1 MQWKLLRGTTIRDS
15 CTPRV
20 TYEKTSVF
28 ASSSV
33 ANQFQ
38 LNARIRKWP
47 IPERACQT
55 TGDRKQEFSITPP
68 IKMHKGIIYLT
79 ESAVV
84 GIFTFTLKGVYCS
97 EIWCSL
103 LFLFHFRDANN
114 KSRKKSGLVAT
125 PALLKTSYLQICV
138 FRFVLCALP
147 SDRRELHK
155 LIYERSLI
163 GKGMLTIK
171 SLSGSSTSWQNV
183 SFQCGQFIKKTSMAV
198 NAITLFFCKTTIHE
212 NQVELSG
219 DAKKVA
225 VNPFPR
231 QACTA
236 SKKWEIKSSF
246 KYVQFRVEYFVH
258 VCCYWSV
265 ALEWAPF
272 LMNLKTKKTPSI
284 YYEPNSSLFIFQIY
298 DSCAYLVRGPL
309 PGLQKKI
316 RRSCIRKPIISIYCF
331 KSRFNLVP

>member
-55 TGDRKQEFSITPP
+55 TGGRKQEFSITPP

-155 LIYERSLI
+155 LIHERSLI

-171 SLSGSSTSWQNV
+171 SLSGSSASWQNV

-198 NAITLFFCKTTIHE
+198 NAFTLFFLQ
-212 NQVELSG
+212 N
-219 DAKKVA
+219 
-225 VNPFPR
+225 
-231 QACTA
+231 
-236 SKKWEIKSSF
+236 
-246 KYVQFRVEYFVH
+246 
-258 VCCYWSV
+258 
-265 ALEWAPF
+265 
-272 LMNLKTKKTPSI
+272 
-284 YYEPNSSLFIFQIY
+284 Y
-298 DSCAYLVRGPL
+298 DS
-309 PGLQKKI
+309 
-316 RRSCIRKPIISIYCF
+316 
-331 KSRFNLVP
+331 